1 MILRDGV
8 TIIRDRQLAI
18 RREMDRRG
26 IALKQVEFD
35 GGIPY
40 ATLLSYF
47 PAEGSR
53 EPAVIPGSA
62 IYKLAEGK
70 ALPSDLLSLLLPNGF
85 AIVEVPEGIDH
96 DGLAESFADYLAT
109 KNEFHRPE
117 SEAGREIGPTEH
129 LRLTEKVV
137 HLPLGRLANG

>member
-1 MILRDGV
+1 MRDSV
-8 TIIRDRQLAI
+8 TIIRERQLAI

-35 GGIPY
+35 SDIPY

-53 EPAVIPGSA
+53 EPAVIPASA

-70 ALPSDLLSLLLPNGF
+70 ALPNDLLSLLLPAGF
-85 AIVEVPEGIDH
+85 AIVRIPEGIDH
-96 DGLAESFADYLAT
+96 DALCEGFQDYLTEKA
-109 KNEFHRPE
+109 KAHRPD
-117 SEAGREIGPTEH
+117 SPAGRDIADCERE
-129 LRLTEKVV
+129 LLDNKVV
-137 HLPLGRLANG
+137 HLPLGRVA